1 MHNATFSELRRG
13 LGVTAGTS
21 IREEMHFAREKGQ
34 VSTVVHQ
41 DRPCYA
47 AFYRR
52 FLQCTRGNVHGI
64 GVFYRHER
72 KILTGFR
79 Q

>member
-34 VSTVVHQ
+34 VSTVVYQ
-41 DRPCYA
+41 RSPCYV

-52 FLQCTRGNVHGI
+52 FL
-64 GVFYRHER
+64 
-72 KILTGFR
+72 
-79 Q
+79 

>member
-34 VSTVVHQ
+34 VSTVVYQ
-41 DRPCYA
+41 RNPYYV

-52 FLQCTRGNVHGI
+52 FLQCTQGNVHSI
-64 GVFYRHER
+64 GV
-72 KILTGFR
+72 LQQT
-79 Q
+79 